1 MITYVINLC
10 TDTKNTDRYDKV
22 AVNKFPII
30 IRCNSEIE
38 LKDKLS
44 NQTTSDFVKEHLK
57 QKHLYESAVFY
68 IRAVDKNNIDEFCWN
83 VIDLTKIDYS

>member
-1 MITYVINLC
+1 MKTYTINLC

-30 IRCNSEIE
+30 MKCSDVDE
-38 LKDKLS
+38 LKKYLG
-44 NQTTSDFVKEHLK
+44 NEETTNYVKSMLK

-68 IRAVDKNNIDEFCWN
+68 IREINGNSINE
-83 VIDLTKIDYS
+83 LTLSVVELMKINY